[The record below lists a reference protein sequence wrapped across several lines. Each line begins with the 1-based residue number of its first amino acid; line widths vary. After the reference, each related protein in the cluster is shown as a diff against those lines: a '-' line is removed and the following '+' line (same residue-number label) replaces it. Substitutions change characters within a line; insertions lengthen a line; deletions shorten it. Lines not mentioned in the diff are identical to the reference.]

1 MTNIQRGDAEKV
13 NLIEEGNKIG
23 INEAIKHNEIINNNL
38 KYIYIYMCKYKM
50 KSYCLKCRKDIENI
64 NPKVSKTSNGRTML
78 LSNCAICG
86 DKKSRFIKNQ
96 NGRV

>member
-1 MTNIQRGDAEKV
+1 M
-13 NLIEEGNKIG
+13 
-23 INEAIKHNEIINNNL
+23 
-38 KYIYIYMCKYKM
+38 YKM
-50 KSYCLKCRKDIENI
+50 KSYCLKCRKDTENI